1 MDGYLTGNLTAVM
14 KGDMVVVQATC
25 KVHCILIWIF
35 QGTLLYGYFILRIP
49 IESLTNLLM
58 TVIKKKE

>member
-1 MDGYLTGNLTAVM
+1 MEGRVDGYLTRYLTTVM

-35 QGTLLYGYFILRIP
+35 QEPYFMGILFFVY
-49 IESLTNLLM
+49 L
-58 TVIKKKE
+58 